1 MRRHCWVSSLMQSR
15 RSNTLPSFVSQEM
28 ISKAHKRI
36 KEEKNIE
43 SGDSPFTAL
52 LSRSGKHSVTFLE
65 AGTGQ
70 TQPNSGLAHEEGK
83 INAVENAAGITDL
96 EKPSELQASKDTLQI
111 TKILD
116 EFVSKKRIANT
127 FSLGIPDFP
136 GSKPTNQCDTR
147 NWCSSSSSEC
157 CFDAVRHGWAEIKL
171 SQWRSSW
178 RALH

>member
-1 MRRHCWVSSLMQSR
+1 
-15 RSNTLPSFVSQEM
+15 M

-43 SGDSPFTAL
+43 SCDSSFTAL

-70 TQPNSGLAHEEGK
+70 TQPNSGVAHEEGE

-116 EFVSKKRIANT
+116 EFVSKKRIANA
-127 FSLGIPDFP
+127 FSFGIPDFP
-136 GSKPTNQCDTR
+136 GSKPTNQYVTPGIGVAPQAASAASTQSAMAGQK
-147 NWCSSSSSEC
+147 SSSLNGE
-157 CFDAVRHGWAEIKL
+157 AVGEHCTCNKPTT
-171 SQWRSSW
+171 
-178 RALH
+178 